1 MIFWIVLTG
10 LTAVAIAFAVLPFWR
25 PGPRT
30 HPGSP
35 TVLRSATLRALY
47 RQRVAELNEESAA
60 GIVDPSSLA
69 EMEEEL
75 GGVLLKEFEQDGD
88 PQNAERG
95 WAWMVVAIV
104 VPLLAV
110 SIYQRVGEPD
120 AQVLQHG
127 VEVMQLDPEKDT
139 LALDRWR
146 NTLATRVADKPDDA
160 ESWYLLGHIYLKTSS
175 FQRAAEAFAMAH
187 SVFGDDLSIDQYWLQ
202 SRYLAANGVLDDASR
217 AIAERILG
225 RQANHPVVL
234 EMLAIDAYRTGDYR
248 QAVGLLNRALSVP
261 QDLLQ
266 QAALTAG
273 LKQAR
278 SLLGDL
284 NPSIDVRLTASESP
298 PPNATLFVI
307 ARPVG
312 GGMPFAVVRRPAHP
326 LPESIRLDDAVSMN
340 PAAPLSAAVEI
351 EVVARISLA
360 GTPMAHPG
368 DWEWRSE
375 PVVLKEVD
383 PTMVLAA
390 ELKPPDA

>member
-1 MIFWIVLTG
+1 M
-10 LTAVAIAFAVLPFWR
+10 
-25 PGPRT
+25 
-30 HPGSP
+30 
-35 TVLRSATLRALY
+35 RALY
-47 RQRVAELNEESAA
+47 RQRVAELVEESAA

-187 SVFGDDLSIDQYWLQ
+187 NVFGDDLSIDLYWLQ

-248 QAVGLLNRALSVP
+248 RAVGLLNRALSVP